1 MPLNP
6 HTRQCKGKSRRT
18 GKPCRNPAVTGSDY
32 CRLHGGGA
40 LGNRS
45 RTGMP
50 KPPGSGG
57 PPPKGHQNARRHG
70 VYSKHLTP
78 EEERVYE
85 RLVEGYLADLGDLS
99 DEELALVERIAWLE
113 TRWKTAAK
121 ADAPY
126 RALNH
131 LHKLVWNETETYCI
145 LPEVTG
151 ERAQAERRKL
161 IEIVYALSQRMYA
174 FIYTPLAVKDMDP

>member
-6 HTRQCKGKSRRT
+6 RARQCKGRSRRT
-18 GKPCRNPAVTGSDY
+18 REACRNPAVTGSDY

-57 PPPKGHQNARRHG
+57 PPPTGHQNARRHG
-70 VYSKHLTP
+70 VYSERLTP
-78 EEERVYE
+78 EEQSAYEAILAAYLREIHKPSVSER
-85 RLVEGYLADLGDLS
+85 RF
-99 DEELALVERIAWLE
+99 IARVAFLE
-113 TRWKTAAK
+113 TKWNTATAAG
-121 ADAPY
+121 ARY

-131 LHKLVWNETETYCI
+131 LHRLLWNETESLYD
-145 LPEVTG
+145 LPH
-151 ERAQAERRKL
+151 RRTPADAGGKTPS
-161 IEIVYALSQRMYA
+161 EIIYALVRRMYA
-174 FIYTPLAVKDMDP
+174 HIYTPLATTDTET

>member
-6 HTRQCKGKSRRT
+6 HARQCKGKSKRT
-18 GKPCRNPAVTGSDY
+18 GQPCRNPAVTGSDY

-70 VYSKHLTP
+70 VYSDRLTNA
-78 EEERVYE
+78 EQTLYE
-85 RLVEGYLADLGDLS
+85 AILAGYLQEIDTPSVSESLS
-99 DEELALVERIAWLE
+99 IKRVSLLE
-113 TRWKTAAK
+113 TKWNTAIK
-121 ADAPY
+121 ACAPY

-131 LHKLVWNETETYCI
+131 LHRLVWNETEALEDSRQSRDGAGDRGKT
-145 LPEVTG
+145 P
-151 ERAQAERRKL
+151 
-161 IEIVYALSQRMYA
+161 IEIVWALSRRMWA
-174 FIYTPLAVKDMDP
+174 DICTSGKK